1 MQVTY
6 EVSPTFAQF
15 HKCETFFKFVMGPV
29 GSGKSSSCVMD
40 LFLNAMKQVPDK
52 EGVRRSRYCVIRA
65 TYPQLRSSTVKTWQE
80 WFKDKIQ
87 ITYTNPITGRIRYD
101 LADGTKLDM
110 EIFFVAI
117 EDEVAAE
124 KLRSWE
130 FTGAWV
136 NEAHEIPEYLLE
148 AILPA
153 RVNRYPSINSGHGA
167 VCPQIVVDYNA
178 VSTEHWLYKWAEETK
193 PTNCTFFRQP
203 PAVL

>member
-167 VCPQIVVDYNA
+167 VCRNF
-178 VSTEHWLYKWAEETK
+178 ENFL
-193 PTNCTFFRQP
+193 
-203 PAVL
+203 

>member
-1 MQVTY
+1 MQITY
-6 EVSPTFAQF
+6 EVSPTFALF
-15 HKCETFFKFVMGPV
+15 HKCEKFMKFVMGPV

-40 LFLNAMKQVPDK
+40 LFFNAMKQVPDK
-52 EGVRRSRYCVIRA
+52 DGIRRSRYCVIRA

-124 KLRSWE
+124 KLS
-130 FTGAWV
+130 
-136 NEAHEIPEYLLE
+136 
-148 AILPA
+148 
-153 RVNRYPSINSGHGA
+153 
-167 VCPQIVVDYNA
+167 
-178 VSTEHWLYKWAEETK
+178 
-193 PTNCTFFRQP
+193 
-203 PAVL
+203 